1 MTSMSSMLALK
12 KAGVRMLNKSQSRNV
27 LLLDTISRKLRKV
40 AYMNR
45 SDQKMYIF
53 FQSMSLSLNSL
64 VTEMSGAY
72 ESANDS
78 ARIAR
83 GAQIASKHWCEMYQ
97 KAIGKQ
103 NK

>member
-1 MTSMSSMLALK
+1 
-12 KAGVRMLNKSQSRNV
+12 MLNKSQSRNV
-27 LLLDTISRKLRKV
+27 LLLDAISRKLRTL
-40 AYMNR
+40 AYINR
-45 SDQKMYIF
+45 HDQKTHIS
-53 FQSMSLSLNSL
+53 FQNMSLSLNSL

-83 GAQIASKHWCEMYQ
+83 KAQEASKHWCEMYQ
-97 KAIGKQ
+97 KAIGKS